1 MSVLRHRLVCG
12 LRICLPTIY
21 YLGHTPRW
29 TADHIS
35 STVARQVNQ
44 MGSFFNN
51 DIRGNFSCREGRL
64 LVARAWTGDRR
75 AIKALGNQQRKAY
88 RCIELQL
95 HAKDDVQVILNQ
107 QKGHAS

>member
-1 MSVLRHRLVCG
+1 MRVD
-12 LRICLPTIY
+12 P
-21 YLGHTPRW
+21 P
-29 TADHIS
+29 
-35 STVARQVNQ
+35 VNQ

-51 DIRGNFSCREGRL
+51 DIRGNFSCRGGRL
-64 LVARAWTGDRR
+64 LVVRAWTGDRR
-75 AIKALGNQQRKAY
+75 AIKAPGNQQRKAY